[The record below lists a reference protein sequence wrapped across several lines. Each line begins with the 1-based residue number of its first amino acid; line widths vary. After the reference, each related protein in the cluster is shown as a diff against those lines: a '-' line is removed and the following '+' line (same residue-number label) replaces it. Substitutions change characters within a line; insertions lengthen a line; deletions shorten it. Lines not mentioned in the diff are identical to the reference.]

1 MFQIFSWHN
10 EIVGRLTELA
20 QQQKLPA
27 AVALTCGDGW
37 GGHTLLAR
45 CAAELLKITSE
56 LPPDQVAHPDFC
68 WIQPDGAVIKI
79 DPIRRL
85 NQFAVQTPQISNRK
99 VAGIVDAHLMN
110 KNAANAL
117 LKILEE
123 PPRNTHILLV
133 TPYWGRL
140 PATIRS
146 RCQQF
151 TVAKDSKLAAQWLEQ
166 QGITFRDTELLEA
179 GGAPLNLLAAQD
191 FDLRSWLDELD
202 GAQDPNACVAALLK
216 ADVVDVL
223 ARWSRTLLAGQKLAV
238 DRQTLAF
245 IAEVNQVRITLQS
258 SNSANAQ
265 LLVEK
270 LLAQWKAVLAY
281 KRNNP

>member
-1 MFQIFSWHN
+1 M
-10 EIVGRLTELA
+10 
-20 QQQKLPA
+20 
-27 AVALTCGDGW
+27 
-37 GGHTLLAR
+37 
-45 CAAELLKITSE
+45 
-56 LPPDQVAHPDFC
+56 
-68 WIQPDGAVIKI
+68 
-79 DPIRRL
+79 
-85 NQFAVQTPQISNRK
+85 
-99 VAGIVDAHLMN
+99 
-110 KNAANAL
+110 
-117 LKILEE
+117 
-123 PPRNTHILLV
+123 
-133 TPYWGRL
+133 
-140 PATIRS
+140 
-146 RCQQF
+146 
-151 TVAKDSKLAAQWLEQ
+151 
-166 QGITFRDTELLEA
+166 
-179 GGAPLNLLAAQD
+179 NLLAAQD

-216 ADVVDVL
+216 ADVVHVL